1 MATGAQSIGVDG
13 DGTVERPRGGGYTP
27 PVLPTPWIL
36 LAACAEWPRFS
47 HLPEASSAVEV
58 GAETVDTGEGTSIQ
72 WVELPPRTDDHTD
85 DSPLGL
91 PAESLSSGRGNW
103 VQTTLLG
110 SGRDPKAL
118 PARDQA
124 CGHVSAFP
132 PDEAGD
138 YLGDVDW
145 RVVDLVE
152 AGTFCSVLELADPE
166 ARADVLLYTLD
177 ECGVP
182 VVANRAGDGSLL
194 GWDIEDA
201 TVRWH
206 WPIIEPVRMGVVV
219 AGRLPDDPEA
229 LLVYDWS
236 LSLLPPPEEGS
247 TAPVT
252 CPTHE
257 DGSR

>member
-1 MATGAQSIGVDG
+1 M
-13 DGTVERPRGGGYTP
+13 VEPSRSGGYTP
-27 PVLPTPWIL
+27 PVLPTPWML
-36 LAACAEWPRFS
+36 LTACAEWPRFS
-47 HLPEASSAVEV
+47 HLPEASPAVEV
-58 GAETVDTGEGTSIQ
+58 GTDADDAAEDPSIE

-91 PAESLSSGRGNW
+91 PAESLSAGRGNW

-110 SGRDPKAL
+110 SGRDPEAV

-124 CGHVSAFP
+124 CGHRSAFP
-132 PDEAGD
+132 PEDAGD

-145 RVVDLVE
+145 RVVDLTE
-152 AGTFCSVLELADPE
+152 AGTFCSVFELADPE

-182 VVANRAGDGSLL
+182 VAANRAGDGSLL
-194 GWDIEDA
+194 GWNVEEA
-201 TVRWH
+201 TVSWH
-206 WPIIEPVRMGVVV
+206 WPVVEAVRMGVVV
-219 AGRLPDDPEA
+219 AGRVPDNPEA

-236 LSLLPPPEEGS
+236 LSLLPAPEEDD

-257 DGSR
+257 DEDR